1 MAERDVPSMPRSAGH
16 AVNAYADDDLRYWA
30 EKWDIS
36 QEELRRAIAKV
47 GPQTEAL
54 ARYLGKSL

>member
-1 MAERDVPSMPRSAGH
+1 MPRSAGH